1 MTVTV
6 EPATMADVDVI
17 ADQWVDLVEGQ
28 RRHGAHLLGAENRPA
43 ATSIIEQYVHADGLA
58 LARTDERDG
67 GIVGFVMYHIE
78 RGMYE
83 QDVSRGMV
91 ENVYVLPAHRN
102 EGVGSQLLDY
112 AESTLA
118 SEGAAVV
125 ALSVL
130 AENEDARDLYRDRGY
145 RPHRITMERPLDE
158 SE

>member
-1 MTVTV
+1 MNVTV
-6 EPATMADVDVI
+6 EPATIADVGVVT
-17 ADQWVDLVEGQ
+17 DQWVDLVDGQ

-58 LARTDERDG
+58 LARTDDRDG
-67 GIVGFVMYHIE
+67 EIIGFVMYHVE

-83 QDVSRGMV
+83 QDVLRGIV

-112 AESTLA
+112 AESALA
-118 SEGAAVV
+118 AEGAAVV

-130 AENEDARDLYRDRGY
+130 AENEGARDLYRDRGY
-145 RPHRITMERPLDE
+145 RPHRITMERPLDD

>member
-6 EPATMADVDVI
+6 EPATMEDIDEI
-17 ADQWVDLVEGQ
+17 TDQWVDLVDGQ

-43 ATSIIEQYVHADGLA
+43 ATSIIEQYVHADGVA
-58 LARTDERDG
+58 IARTEDRDE

-78 RGMYE
+78 QGMYE
-83 QDVSRGMV
+83 QDMTRGII
-91 ENVYVLPAHRN
+91 ENVYVLPTHRN

-112 AESTLA
+112 AESALA
-118 SEGAAVV
+118 TQGAGVV

-130 AENEDARDLYRDRGY
+130 AGNEGARTLYRNRGY

-158 SE
+158 SK